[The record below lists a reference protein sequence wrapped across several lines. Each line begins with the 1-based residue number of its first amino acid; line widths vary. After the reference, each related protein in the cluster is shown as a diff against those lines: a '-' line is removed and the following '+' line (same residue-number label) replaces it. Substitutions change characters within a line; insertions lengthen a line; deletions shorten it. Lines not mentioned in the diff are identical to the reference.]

1 MQHQRHLASP
11 RVAGGR
17 PRLAIEGDF
26 SSDVIDAL
34 TQQVRQYVRADVS
47 GHFVGFWT
55 ASRSHPDRQLSLN
68 RARENLH

>member
-17 PRLAIEGDF
+17 PRLAIEGDLSRDF
-26 SSDVIDAL
+26 IDAL
-34 TQQVRQYVRADVS
+34 TQQVRQYVRADVP

-55 ASRSHPDRQLSLN
+55 AGSSHPDGQLSLN
-68 RARENLH
+68 RAWENSH